1 MFSAALTGFTTG
13 LSLIV
18 VIGAQNAFVLKQ
30 GLLRAHVLAVV
41 LFCATSDA
49 ALIALGVAGAGAMA
63 ANPGVMEALRW
74 GGVAFLGWYGLR
86 AALAAWRGGEKLQA
100 AGAVPTRLAPTL
112 VTLAGFTWLNPH
124 VWLDTVVLVGA
135 LSAQFGAPWAF
146 GGGAMLASFVF
157 FFALGYGARILQPVF
172 AKPTAWRVLDAL
184 IAALMWAIAARLALG
199 G

>member
-41 LFCATSDA
+41 LFCAASDA

-63 ANPGVMEALRW
+63 ANPGVMEILRW

-86 AALAAWRGGEKLQA
+86 AALAAWKGGERLQA
-100 AGAVPTRLAPTL
+100 AGAVPTRPGPTL
-112 VTLAGFTWLNPH
+112 LTLAGFTWLNPH

-135 LSAQFGAPWAF
+135 LSAQFPAPWAF

-157 FFALGYGARILQPVF
+157 FFALGFGARILQPVF
-172 AKPTAWRVLDAL
+172 ARPLAWRLLDAL